1 MANYIM
7 GYWDCQYCG
16 TKGNRGDRRECESCG
31 HPRDESVKFYMKNT
45 THVSKETASSISKN
59 PDWYCS
65 YCNTLNSD
73 NDSNCKG
80 CGASKNESEKNYFT
94 MRNTPSAPA
103 PVQKTSRANPLKFLG
118 ILAAIAFVLFL
129 IFKPRD
135 KAAEIKDFSWYR
147 SIDIEKY
154 VEVEESDWSLP
165 SEATLIRSAE
175 ELHHTDSVFDHY
187 EEYDVEHSR
196 EVLDGYDT
204 EVEYVDMGNGY
215 FEERTYDVPR
225 YRTEYYTER
234 ERRAVYRDVPVYE
247 TKYYYR
253 IWRWK
258 YDRTIEAS
266 EDNHRPYWPELSL
279 GTNERE
285 GSKSEKYYVTILK
298 KKKSKAVYSA
308 SYKNWEELKEGES
321 IILREGNGSNEA
333 YILDSGK
340 DVRMSLTKVK

>member
-147 SIDIEKY
+147 YFKTF
-154 VEVEESDWSLP
+154 LP
-165 SEATLIRSAE
+165 SNFNNLLSSSTTKL
-175 ELHHTDSVFDHY
+175 
-187 EEYDVEHSR
+187 
-196 EVLDGYDT
+196 
-204 EVEYVDMGNGY
+204 
-215 FEERTYDVPR
+215 TY
-225 YRTEYYTER
+225 
-234 ERRAVYRDVPVYE
+234 
-247 TKYYYR
+247 
-253 IWRWK
+253 
-258 YDRTIEAS
+258 
-266 EDNHRPYWPELSL
+266 LSNCL
-279 GTNERE
+279 NAFFNALALL
-285 GSKSEKYYVTILK
+285 VAI
-298 KKKSKAVYSA
+298 
-308 SYKNWEELKEGES
+308 
-321 IILREGNGSNEA
+321 
-333 YILDSGK
+333 YIS
-340 DVRMSLTKVK
+340 